1 MALAA
6 ACKFNSTERRVC
18 GEMKHLDR
26 VDDCRT
32 HRKNCHKLDHRD
44 NIGTNLVGLICNEI
58 KFHTCVHPLKIPN
71 TEFMG

>member
-1 MALAA
+1 
-6 ACKFNSTERRVC
+6 
-18 GEMKHLDR
+18 MKHLDR

-58 KFHTCVHPLKIPN
+58 KFHTCVHPLKIEN
-71 TEFMG
+71 IDFMG